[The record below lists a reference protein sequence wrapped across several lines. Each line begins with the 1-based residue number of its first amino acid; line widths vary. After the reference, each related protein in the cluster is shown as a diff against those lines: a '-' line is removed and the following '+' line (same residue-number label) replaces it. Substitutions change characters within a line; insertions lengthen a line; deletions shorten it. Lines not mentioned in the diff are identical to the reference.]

1 MRLVHLSDTHLGFS
15 AYNRTDPVTGL
26 NQREVDVYSVFNE
39 IIDYII
45 RTKPDLVIH
54 AGDLFD
60 SVRPSNRA
68 IHEAFRQLVR
78 LSKAEIPTVI
88 IAGNHSTPRQKVT
101 GSIFRLLEFLEHIY
115 PVFEGEY
122 KTIEIA
128 DAKIH
133 AIPHAYNEDM
143 LKNNFTKLHPD
154 KSFRHNILIT
164 HATVIGTN
172 AYAGPEFKEQSI
184 PPSVLHPDFDYIA
197 LGHIHRFIKVAGNAY
212 YSGSPERLSFSEAN
226 DNKGFLDVEIGNL
239 KVKHIKTRARGMID
253 IKPVDCSNLDASQ
266 VMKAI
271 ENALPSD
278 ISGKI
283 VRLTL
288 QDISPDVYTSLDFQ
302 RIDELTASALYC
314 EKKRSMKKSTGDAMG
329 TGHIGAIAEEFSA
342 FVRKQSIDKKGRQV
356 IEKMGLG
363 YLEEAMQTVEED

>member
-1 MRLVHLSDTHLGFS
+1 MRIVHLSDTHLGFS
-15 AYNRTDPVTGL
+15 AYNRTNPSTGL

-39 IIDYII
+39 IVEYILGS
-45 RTKPDLVIH
+45 KPDLVIH

-101 GSIFRLLEFLEHIY
+101 GSIFRVLEYLEHIH

-122 KTIEIA
+122 KTIEIG

-143 LKNNFTKLHPD
+143 LKNNFTKLNAD
-154 KSFRHNILIT
+154 KNFKHNILVT
-164 HATVIGTN
+164 HATVIGTS

-184 PPSVLHPDFDYIA
+184 PPSVLSPDFDYVA
-197 LGHIHRFIKVAGNAY
+197 LGHIHRFIKVAENAY

-226 DNKGFLDVEIGNL
+226 DRKGFLDVEIGSL
-239 KVKHIKTRARGMID
+239 KVKHIRTRAREMVD
-253 IKPVDCSNLDASQ
+253 LKPIDCSNLDASQ
-266 VMKAI
+266 VMKSI
-271 ENALPSD
+271 EGTLPSD
-278 ISGKI
+278 IAGKI
-283 VRLTL
+283 IRLTL
-288 QDISPDVYTSLDFQ
+288 EDISPEVYTSMDFQ
-302 RIDELTASALYC
+302 KMDELTASALYC
-314 EKKRSMKKSTGDAMG
+314 EKKRSMKKSAGDGMG
-329 TGHIGAIAEEFSA
+329 PSQIGAIAEEFSA
-342 FVRKQSIDKKGRQV
+342 FVRKQSIDKKHQQK
-356 IEKMGLG
+356 IKKLGLG
-363 YLEEAMQTVEED
+363 YLEEAMQTVEEE